1 MRKPQVIACL
11 TVLMLSMLV
20 ISQRVNAKEKGGGD
34 LRAAAQ
40 NPVGAMYSLPLK
52 FTADF
57 GATNG
62 SAQFLNIQPVIPVTV
77 GDWNLINRI
86 IMPIINT
93 NGFIEGTPDI
103 PSGTPG
109 DGATGLGDIN
119 YSLFLSPAKVDKVIW
134 GAGPSITFP
143 TATDSQLGSEKWSAG
158 PTAVFLTQPKPWTL
172 GLLGRQLW
180 SFAGASDRKNVSQFL
195 MEPFINYNLK
205 DGWYLLTDMVIT
217 ANWNEPSGQK
227 WTVPIGGGFGK
238 LLNLGGQATNLRLES
253 YYNVAHPDDAPDWSL
268 GFTLQFMFPK

>member
-1 MRKPQVIACL
+1 MRKAQVIACL
-11 TVLMLSMLV
+11 TVLMLSLLV
-20 ISQRVNAKEKGGGD
+20 MSQRVHAKEKGGGD

-93 NGFIEGTPDI
+93 NGFIEGTSNI

-172 GLLGRQLW
+172 GILGRQLW
-180 SFAGASDRKNVSQFL
+180 SFAGANDRKGVSQFL

-217 ANWNEPSGQK
+217 ANWNEPSGQI

-238 LLNLGGQATNLRLES
+238 LLNLGGQATNVRLES
-253 YYNVAHPDDAPDWSL
+253 YYNVAHPDDAPEWSL